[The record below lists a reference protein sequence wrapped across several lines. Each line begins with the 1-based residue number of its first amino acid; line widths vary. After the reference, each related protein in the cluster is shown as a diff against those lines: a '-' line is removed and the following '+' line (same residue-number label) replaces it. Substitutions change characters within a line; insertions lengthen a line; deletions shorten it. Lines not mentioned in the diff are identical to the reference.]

1 MSQFQATWSYAGNEK
16 QKVSLNSIQQE
27 ATENL
32 FSLLY
37 AKYLEANKFLKKKKI
52 LWLQV
57 AYNLVSVIHTSIGKQ
72 QR

>member
-37 AKYLEANKFLKKKKI
+37 AKYLEANKFLKKKKDS
-52 LWLQV
+52 L
-57 AYNLVSVIHTSIGKQ
+57 TSSCL
-72 QR
+72 